1 MQNGRIV
8 VVTGGA
14 GGIGSKIVDR
24 FLANGDTVFA
34 IDNRL
39 DALKTLLGTRNA
51 QDRLVAVERDVS
63 KKDDTRGF
71 ADTIRAKAGRVD
83 ILINCAGRY
92 PSVPFE
98 KMMFYEWQQI
108 IAINLSGAFL
118 MVSSLLPLMKGRGW
132 GRIVNIASASVFE
145 GVVGQTH
152 YVAAKSGLIGFSRS
166 LAMEVGDYGITVN
179 SIAPGLT
186 VTAPVER
193 GMSASMIEG
202 QPALRAIKRDEQP
215 EDLVGPVFFLA
226 SPAANFMSGHGSA
239 GHVGRGAHKDHYLH
253 PRGNEKGLDVV
264 VDSSART

>member
-1 MQNGRIV
+1 MENGRIV

-39 DALKTLLGTRNA
+39 DALKSLLGTRNA
-51 QDRLVAVERDVS
+51 QDRLVAVEGDVS
-63 KKDDTRGF
+63 KEDDTRGF
-71 ADTIRAKAGRVD
+71 VDTIRAKAGRVD
-83 ILINCAGRY
+83 VLINCAGYY
-92 PSVPFE
+92 PIVPFE
-98 KMMFYEWQQI
+98 KMTFDEWQQI

-118 MVSSLLPLMKGRGW
+118 MVSALLPLMKGRGW

-152 YVAAKSGLIGFSRS
+152 YVAAKGGLIGFSRS
-166 LAMEVGDYGITVN
+166 LAVEVGDYGITVN

-186 VTAPVER
+186 VTAPVKQ
-193 GMSASMIEG
+193 GMSASTIEG
-202 QPALRAIKRDEQP
+202 QRALRAIKRDEQP

-226 SPAANFMSGHGSA
+226 SPGANFMSGQM
-239 GHVGRGAHKDHYLH
+239 L
-253 PRGNEKGLDVV
+253 V
-264 VDSSART
+264 VDGGKIKH